1 MKNRVLGSSGI
12 EVTPLGYGCM
22 GVSHAYGD
30 ALPAGEARATI
41 RDAFDAGYRFFG
53 TTPVITNTYA
63 PTTTSTRT

>member
-41 RDAFDAGYRFFG
+41 RDAFDAG
-53 TTPVITNTYA
+53 
-63 PTTTSTRT
+63 